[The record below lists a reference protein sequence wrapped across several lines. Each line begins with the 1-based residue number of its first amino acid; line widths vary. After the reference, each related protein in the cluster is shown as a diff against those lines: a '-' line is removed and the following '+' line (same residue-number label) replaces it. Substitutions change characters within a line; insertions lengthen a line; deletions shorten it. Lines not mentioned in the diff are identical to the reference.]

1 MQAALVTAIKQAEEP
16 FEGHENYYAGL
27 KAEYRHKRAQ
37 LRGILQD
44 AGLPPFEG
52 GGGVFLLADVSEHI
66 PRIPAEFRE
75 GYADDWAFCRWLAI
89 EYGVLGIPTSSFYAS
104 PESVTRPLVRF
115 AFCKSDETLEAARA
129 KFARFAR
136 EAPVRGVVEPVKI
149 DARDPQ
155 LSIAAADQSIS

>member
-1 MQAALVTAIKQAEEP
+1 M
-16 FEGHENYYAGL
+16 
-27 KAEYRHKRAQ
+27 
-37 LRGILQD
+37 
-44 AGLPPFEG
+44 
-52 GGGVFLLADVSEHI
+52 
-66 PRIPAEFRE
+66 
-75 GYADDWAFCRWLAI
+75 
-89 EYGVLGIPTSSFYAS
+89 LGIPTSSFYAS

-115 AFCKSDETLEAARA
+115 AFCKSDETLESARA